1 MILKDVRSQFSY
13 DLTRDYSLHIQRLYL
28 IRSTR
33 GHEQLHRSCLQKIG
47 IRMCIIINGYIV
59 VILIPLI
66 IVGGQPESRMLTFTC
81 QMMMLYAT
89 FRMTYDIKIIFQ
101 VKISLSIPRV
111 EIFEPGGSEKGVC
124 LDNDLLEEVRNE
136 AHA

>member
-1 MILKDVRSQFSY
+1 
-13 DLTRDYSLHIQRLYL
+13 
-28 IRSTR
+28 
-33 GHEQLHRSCLQKIG
+33 
-47 IRMCIIINGYIV
+47 
-59 VILIPLI
+59 
-66 IVGGQPESRMLTFTC
+66 
-81 QMMMLYAT
+81 
-89 FRMTYDIKIIFQ
+89 MTYDIKIIFQ